1 MDEFLKKVMEGNGIT
16 PPENIL
22 ETFNQNFKDAVNIEW
37 FNKTTYF
44 EAIFYKE
51 NLEYIAIFDK
61 EGEMMEYK
69 MYLPSDYL
77 PWAIKNYVEG
87 KGEIMNAVLKNKGNS
102 ICYEIIIRDKSLK
115 RSLILFSDLGK
126 VIEKKVL

>member
-22 ETFNQNFKDAVNIEW
+22 EIFNQNFKDAVNIEW

-77 PWAIKNYVEG
+77 PWAIKNSVEG